1 MAKKKKSTTSDNDLS
16 SEDAR
21 REFGISIE
29 ELEKLMETRGH
40 EGIKELNETYG
51 GLSGLSD
58 DEIDLSKRIAAFGR
72 NEIPPRPFLR
82 FMFDALQDWTLII
95 CAVIL
100 SSKDIIVGDICE
112 IKYGDALPVDGIVVQ
127 SNDLKVDESS
137 LTGES
142 DLIKKYES
150 KDPFLLSCTY
160 VVEGSGKMLV
170 LTVGE
175 HSQTKMIFKLLG
187 AIKEE
192 NNHEKKTNDNVKQ
205 NATKSQ
211 EFISGN
217 ANLTSNEDD
226 SDRFKVKERS
236 ILRTQ
241 LTKLDMQKNL
251 FLLLG
256 MAIVSLTILV
266 LLVSF
271 PIEELVQGREWG
283 YKYWSRVV
291 RCLITCITTFIVV
304 VPDGLSSA
312 VTISLACA
320 VKKMAIDN
328 NLVRNLDPPS
338 EKETLPEQVGNN
350 IECSLLGFIDALGG
364 NYPEEKFVHIYKF
377 NSARKTMSNS
387 ASEIVLKKCKTILT
401 HNGDIVPFSNVD
413 YDRLIQNVI
422 EPMACDGLH
431 TICIA
436 YRDFSS
442 DNLPDWDDE
451 ISVVDQLTCI
461 CLCGI
466 ENPL

>member
-21 REFGISIE
+21 REFEISIE

-40 EGIKELNETYG
+40 ESIKELNETYG

-58 DEIDLSKRIAAFGR
+58 DEIDLSKRIAAFGH

-95 CAVIL
+95 CADIL

-211 EFISGN
+211 EFISDN

-241 LTKLDMQKNL
+241 LTKL
-251 FLLLG
+251 
-256 MAIVSLTILV
+256 AIQIRYAV
-266 LLVSF
+266 
-271 PIEELVQGREWG
+271 
-283 YKYWSRVV
+283 
-291 RCLITCITTFIVV
+291 FIIV
-304 VPDGLSSA
+304 VPDSLSSA

-328 NLVRNLDPPS
+328 NLVRHLDPPS

-387 ASEIVLKKCKTILT
+387 YSTI
-401 HNGDIVPFSNVD
+401 
-413 YDRLIQNVI
+413 
-422 EPMACDGLH
+422 
-431 TICIA
+431 
-436 YRDFSS
+436 
-442 DNLPDWDDE
+442 
-451 ISVVDQLTCI
+451 
-461 CLCGI
+461 
-466 ENPL
+466 

>member
-21 REFGISIE
+21 REFEISIE

-40 EGIKELNETYG
+40 ESIKELNETYG

-58 DEIDLSKRIAAFGR
+58 DEIDLSKRIAAFGH

-95 CAVIL
+95 CADIL

-160 VVEGSGKMLV
+160 VVEGSGKVLV

-211 EFISGN
+211 EFISDN

-241 LTKLDMQKNL
+241 LTKL
-251 FLLLG
+251 
-256 MAIVSLTILV
+256 AIQIRYAV
-266 LLVSF
+266 
-271 PIEELVQGREWG
+271 
-283 YKYWSRVV
+283 
-291 RCLITCITTFIVV
+291 FIIV
-304 VPDGLSSA
+304 VPDSLSSA

-328 NLVRNLDPPS
+328 NLVRHLDPPS

-364 NYPEEKFVHIYKF
+364 NYPEE
-377 NSARKTMSNS
+377 
-387 ASEIVLKKCKTILT
+387 
-401 HNGDIVPFSNVD
+401 
-413 YDRLIQNVI
+413 
-422 EPMACDGLH
+422 
-431 TICIA
+431 
-436 YRDFSS
+436 
-442 DNLPDWDDE
+442 
-451 ISVVDQLTCI
+451 
-461 CLCGI
+461 
-466 ENPL
+466 

>member
-40 EGIKELNETYG
+40 EGIKELNETYD

-82 FMFDALQDWTLII
+82 FIEDTFGAGIKPKKANVQLIEYIAIIVFVLVVVLITTFNDWTKERQFHSLQSII
-95 CAVIL
+95 EL
-100 SSKDIIVGDICE
+100 DQ
-112 IKYGDALPVDGIVVQ
+112 KY
-127 SNDLKVDESS
+127 
-137 LTGES
+137 
-142 DLIKKYES
+142 
-150 KDPFLLSCTY
+150 
-160 VVEGSGKMLV
+160 
-170 LTVGE
+170 
-175 HSQTKMIFKLLG
+175 
-187 AIKEE
+187 
-192 NNHEKKTNDNVKQ
+192 
-205 NATKSQ
+205 ATKSQ
-211 EFISGN
+211 EFISDN

-236 ILRTQ
+236 VLRTQ
-241 LTKLDMQKNL
+241 LTKLAIQIRYA
-251 FLLLG
+251 G
-256 MAIVSLTILV
+256 MAIVILTVLV

-271 PIEELVQGREWG
+271 SIEELIQR
-283 YKYWSRVV
+283 
-291 RCLITCITTFIVV
+291 
-304 VPDGLSSA
+304 LSSA

-328 NLVRNLDPPS
+328 NLVRHLDPPS

-387 ASEIVLKKCKTILT
+387 YSTI
-401 HNGDIVPFSNVD
+401 
-413 YDRLIQNVI
+413 
-422 EPMACDGLH
+422 
-431 TICIA
+431 
-436 YRDFSS
+436 
-442 DNLPDWDDE
+442 
-451 ISVVDQLTCI
+451 
-461 CLCGI
+461 
-466 ENPL
+466 